1 MIDKDSEKWKALERE
16 IRERYHLI
24 EDTNSHWYA
33 QRSLLIWADNNAFGL
48 TLQQLQRI
56 IYGDRFVDVNQ
67 KLREQSL
74 KNMISDIQFDM
85 EDVNT

>member
-1 MIDKDSEKWKALERE
+1 MIDKDSEKWQVLERE

-24 EDTNSHWYA
+24 EDKNGHWYA
-33 QRSLLIWADNNAFGL
+33 QRALLIWADNNAFGL
-48 TLQQLQRI
+48 TLQQIQRI

-67 KLREQSL
+67 HLRENAI
-74 KNMISDIQFDM
+74 KDIVSDIQFDM

>member
-1 MIDKDSEKWKALERE
+1 MIDRDSEKWKALERE

-24 EDTNSHWYA
+24 EDTHNHLYA
-33 QRSLLIWADNNAFGL
+33 QRSILIWADNNTYNL

-56 IYGDRFVDVNQ
+56 IYRDRFVDVNQ
-67 KLREQSL
+67 KLREHSL

>member
-33 QRSLLIWADNNAFGL
+33 QRALLIWADNNAFGL

-56 IYGDRFVDVNQ
+56 IYGDRFVDVQENIRAR
-67 KLREQSL
+67 KIKSITR
-74 KNMISDIQFDM
+74 
-85 EDVNT
+85 NTLHDLGELNT

>member
-1 MIDKDSEKWKALERE
+1 MIDKDSEAWKVLERE

-24 EDTNSHWYA
+24 EDTHGHQYA
-33 QRSLLIWADNNAFGL
+33 QRALIIWDCNATYNL
-48 TLQQLQRI
+48 PLQQLQRI

-74 KNMISDIQFDM
+74 KNMVSDIQFDM

>member
-24 EDTNSHWYA
+24 EDANSHWYA
-33 QRSLLIWADNNAFGL
+33 QRALLIWADNNAFGL

-67 KLREQSL
+67 KLREHSL

>member
-1 MIDKDSEKWKALERE
+1 MIDEDSEKWKALERE

-24 EDTNSHWYA
+24 EDTHNHLYA
-33 QRSLLIWADNNAFGL
+33 QRSILIWADNNTFGL

-67 KLREQSL
+67 RLRE
-74 KNMISDIQFDM
+74 KAIEDIVSDIQFDM

>member
-1 MIDKDSEKWKALERE
+1 MKNEDSEKWQALERE

-24 EDTNSHWYA
+24 EDTHSHIYA
-33 QRSLLIWADNNAFGL
+33 QRAILIWADNNTFDL

-67 KLREQSL
+67 KMREQSL
-74 KNMISDIQFDM
+74 KNMVSDIQFDM

>member
-1 MIDKDSEKWKALERE
+1 MIDEDSEKWNALERE

-33 QRSLLIWADNNAFGL
+33 QRAILYWADNNTYNL

-67 KLREQSL
+67 KLREKAL
-74 KNMISDIQFDM
+74 KDIISDIQFDM

>member
-1 MIDKDSEKWKALERE
+1 MIDKDSEKWLALERE

-24 EDTNSHWYA
+24 EDSNSHWYA
-33 QRSLLIWADNNAFGL
+33 QRALLIWADNNTFGL
-48 TLQQLQRI
+48 TLQQIQRI

-67 KLREQSL
+67 HLRE
-74 KNMISDIQFDM
+74 KAIKDIISDIQFDM